1 MTKTICVLMCLL
13 LLSLGSA
20 QERAEVTHAINDL
33 ADRLAVPAGQIE
45 LGGLQETTWP
55 DTSLGCPQPG
65 MIYAQVLV
73 PGYRILLRVGGQ
85 EFEYHS
91 DRKGRTVYC
100 SRNVVRSAELPPVV
114 ERAREDLAR
123 RLTCSKAEVS
133 VVEAPYVE
141 WPSTMFPRAEEVRV
155 PVQTTPGYRPIFRCD
170 GKEYAYRTDL
180 LEEARFVQE
189 LPAGVTEAY
198 RVAYLQPTEHPD
210 SHNLWDLGI
219 RDFVT
224 GQVAT
229 PVHNVVDF
237 SVGPR
242 LNRTLVVRRTA
253 GNLYTLSDAGPP
265 DVPIVTAA
273 DFRGLSWSPDG
284 SRYAVWA
291 RLQPGSPWRLLVAEP
306 RRQPQVYSLDD
317 QKLGAALPGL
327 VHWQD
332 RNMAFTFDDG
342 KQARSFIT
350 NLEGQIVPLP
360 SGRFGGWLNQPGHFL
375 LLEGDQLIS
384 AGIDPIGQGAAI
396 ASIPDLVWACV
407 LPDGSGYVALSQE
420 GEILRV
426 WQGPVSAKQE
436 PRRVTELSGRLV
448 QAQLSQLGRLLM
460 VQQIGQTP
468 EKRGE
473 CRVTMVQ
480 LQTGQQ
486 EPLSGVCVR
495 AQLLPME

>member
-1 MTKTICVLMCLL
+1 MIKTVCVLTCLL
-13 LLSLGSA
+13 LLSLGVA
-20 QERAEVTHAINDL
+20 QERPEVTNAINDL

-45 LGGLQETTWP
+45 LGDLQETTWP

-65 MIYAQVLV
+65 MMYAQVLV

-100 SRNVVRSAELPPVV
+100 SRNVVGSAGLPPVV

-123 RLTCSKAEVS
+123 RLTCTRTEVS

-141 WPSTMFPRAEEVRV
+141 WPSTMFPRPEDIRV
-155 PVQTTPGYRPIFRCD
+155 PVQTTPGYRPVFRCD

-189 LPAGVTEAY
+189 LPAGVAEAY
-198 RVAYLQPTEHPD
+198 RIAYLQPTVRPD
-210 SHNLWDLGI
+210 SHNLWDL
-219 RDFVT
+219 RVRNSVT
-224 GQVAT
+224 GQVVT

-237 SVGPR
+237 SMGPGLDR
-242 LNRTLVVRRTA
+242 ALVVRRTA
-253 GNLYTLSDAGPP
+253 GSLYTLSDVKVP
-265 DVPIVTAA
+265 DVPIVTAS
-273 DFRGLSWSPDG
+273 DFRGLSWSADG

-291 RLQPGSPWRLLVAEP
+291 RLQPGAPWRLLVTEP
-306 RRQPQVYSLDD
+306 GRQSKMYNLDD

-327 VHWQD
+327 VHWQNG
-332 RNMAFTFDDG
+332 NMGFTFDNG
-342 KQARSFIT
+342 KQARSFII
-350 NLEGQIVPLP
+350 NLEGQVMALP
-360 SGRFGGWLNQPGHFL
+360 SGRFGGWLSQPGHFL
-375 LLEGDQLIS
+375 RLEGEQLIS
-384 AGIDPIGQGAAI
+384 AGIDPMGEGTTLT
-396 ASIPDLVWACV
+396 SIPGLVWARV
-407 LPDGSGYVALSQE
+407 LPDGSGYVALGQE
-420 GEILRV
+420 GDLLRV
-426 WQGPVSAKQE
+426 WRGPVEGKQA
-436 PRRVTELSGRLV
+436 PSQVTELSGKLV
-448 QAQLSQLGRLLM
+448 QAQLSRHGRLLM

-486 EPLSGVCVR
+486 DPLSGVCVR